1 MANMLFDA
9 ARARALGGIT
19 GSGDAYDGD
28 LNWHGATNYS
38 AFLFLGASAPA
49 ATNSTLS
56 TIANA
61 DWQYTSGGVAQTS
74 GVAMTNLVV
83 TTDGAADADDVT
95 FTSVDSSNNT
105 ISAVFLADNTGTNGS
120 GDPANKLLLWI
131 DTATGLP
138 ITPNGGDIIVTWDQ
152 GATKIFRP

>member
-19 GSGDAYDGD
+19 GSGNAYDGD
-28 LNWHGATNYS
+28 LNWHGSSAYY
-38 AFLFLGASAPA
+38 AFLSMGSTPASTA
-49 ATNSTLS
+49 STLAD
-56 TIANA
+56 IASA
-61 DWQYTSGGVAQTS
+61 DWQYATSTGNVTS
-74 GVAMTNLVV
+74 GVLLNNPVV

-95 FTSVDSSNNT
+95 FSSVSSSNSS
-105 ISAVFLADNTGTNGS
+105 IKAVFIADNMGGSSGATTNQ
-120 GDPANKLLLWI
+120 LVLWI